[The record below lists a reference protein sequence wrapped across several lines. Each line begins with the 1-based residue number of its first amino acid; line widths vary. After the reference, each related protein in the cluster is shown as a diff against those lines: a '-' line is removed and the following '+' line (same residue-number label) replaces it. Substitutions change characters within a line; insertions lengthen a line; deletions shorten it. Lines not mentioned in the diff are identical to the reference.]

1 MSLKHWCAPC
11 CSFLRHP
18 FRDLHGMAG
27 RGRAGRSGRGL
38 IDDSAEPLMGGGLH
52 TARRVPGFKN
62 PFDDPGGMTPV
73 ADNHSIQGA
82 GVGSPGA
89 GVPSHDTLGR
99 RSLGCAVMT
108 GYALP
113 AFSLR
118 GVQAFAATHAVTRV
132 YSGGDIV
139 DHGRRDAGYVTMA
152 AFGSLIVAS
161 YAQLIAAHFG
171 DGLRTRLGRRRP
183 VLAFLAPLNAVAAYL
198 LVSPPEALEGNS
210 AFYAIVFGLLMV
222 FVEIATTM
230 LDALGTEMS
239 ALQHP
244 DARTT
249 LFAAQTTAGI
259 VGVGCASAAGL
270 VIGFKPGDGIAA
282 GMPRAL
288 VGIAIAVLL
297 LLTHAVA
304 VLTTHE
310 TPSSA
315 LPSKQ
320 FRRMRTSFVPGLR
333 WIMRNSQWKI
343 FMWATTPLNLIAE
356 LMAIVPAVYVYLLQC
371 GEDEE
376 MYERDDY
383 QKGGCE
389 QGEALRWASS
399 AMIVYACGA
408 AVSAGL
414 LAPLLARRFN
424 KLVTLRGFVLL
435 AFFFSFFG
443 LFAADKDNSRGVF
456 LAFTVRIHLPALFSL
471 ASRRGRENSF
481 LFPADVQ
488 LTDVSCL
495 LPFRMARCVTVAQPK
510 PNDRRHPHHRRCS
523 ALPGEASSRSNL
535 RCSRTSSTTESSSVA
550 RDRRAHTKRSL
561 SSSTS
566 GLPSWVGRFPSP
578 FSPPPAQRSRQTDQ
592 PTPPITLRWQWLA
605 QVISTTRG
613 GSCVWVSSAACRR
626 PAP

>member
-11 CSFLRHP
+11 CSFRRHP

-456 LAFTVRIHLPALFSL
+456 LAFTVRSHLPALFSL

-510 PNDRRHPHHRRCS
+510 PNDRR
-523 ALPGEASSRSNL
+523 
-535 RCSRTSSTTESSSVA
+535 TSSAPCTGVA
-550 RDRRAHTKRSL
+550 RPCLGRHPVAQTCAALGRRRLRRAHLWRET
-561 SSSTS
+561 
-566 GLPSWVGRFPSP
+566 GGHIPS
-578 FSPPPAQRSRQTDQ
+578 D
-592 PTPPITLRWQWLA
+592 L
-605 QVISTTRG
+605 
-613 GSCVWVSSAACRR
+613 
-626 PAP
+626 